1 MRMTMKVRKKI
12 AGVEGVK
19 SLRTTRTQNA
29 LFIALVLCFTTAA
42 AAREREPNSSY
53 AERRAKLAAQVDGPV
68 ILFGYTGQED
78 ASPAYV
84 FAQED
89 YFYYL
94 TGHNE
99 EGAAVLI
106 VPNPPA
112 GQAYDGPREVLYLPA
127 RNLQAERWNGVRIG
141 PDDPNITRR
150 TGFAAVKNFAALKD
164 DLAALGKIYPAF
176 HTLLPP
182 ARRAA
187 GYPHRQNW
195 LDWLKQAVS
204 GAEFKDATATIA
216 TLRQIKSPS
225 EMRLLTKAIEA
236 SMDAHLEAMSM
247 MRPGL
252 WEYEVA
258 AKMEYV
264 HKSAGCEGEGYAPI
278 VGAAFNSTVLH
289 YSMPVN
295 QIKDGDI
302 IVLDVGAKCDGYVAD
317 ITRTLPANGKFTPR
331 QREIYEIVLGAQ
343 DAVFAAMKPG
353 MTMGGQGENSLGR
366 IATDYINSHGKDRNG
381 DPLGKYF
388 IHGLGHHIG
397 LYVHDPGP
405 PRPLEPGM
413 VLTVEPGIYIPEE
426 NLGVRIEDIVLITET
441 GYRLLTARLPR
452 TVEDVEKEMARA
464 RREEAKPA
472 AAN

>member
-1 MRMTMKVRKKI
+1 MKTKL
-12 AGVEGVK
+12 A
-19 SLRTTRTQNA
+19 TR
-29 LFIALVLCFTTAA
+29 IALVIISALCVAAGA
-42 AAREREPNSSY
+42 AAREREPNPGY
-53 AERRAKLAAQVDGPV
+53 AERRAKLRAQVDGPV
-68 ILFGYTGQED
+68 IVFGYTGQED

-106 VPNPPA
+106 VPDPPA
-112 GQAYDGPREVLYLPA
+112 GQTYDGPREVLYLPA

-141 PDDPNITRR
+141 PDDANIGAR
-150 TGFAAVKNFAALKD
+150 TGFAAVKNFATLKD

-182 ARRAA
+182 RRAA

-195 LDWLKQAVS
+195 LDWLKQAVP
-204 GAEFKDATATIA
+204 GAEFKDATTAIA

-236 SMDAHLEAMSM
+236 SMDAHLEAMRM
-247 MRPGL
+247 MRPGI

-264 HKSAGCEGEGYAPI
+264 HKAAGCEGEGYAPI
-278 VGAAFNSTVLH
+278 VGAGFNSTVLH

-295 QIKDGDI
+295 QIKEGDV

-317 ITRTLPANGKFTPR
+317 ITRTLPASGKFSAR

-343 DAVFAAMKPG
+343 NAVLAAIKPG
-353 MTMGGQGENSLGR
+353 MTMGGPGENSLGR
-366 IATDYINSHGKDRNG
+366 IATEYINSHGKDRNG

-441 GYRLLTARLPR
+441 GYKLLTARLPR
-452 TVEDVEKEMARA
+452 SVGDVERAMAEGAKARA
-464 RREEAKPA
+464 ESLKAED
-472 AAN
+472 